1 MWSEA
6 GPHAHTDHA
15 AIAHAVGRW
24 SQMTGRPYHATLE
37 ATCHGLR
44 GGAARVAAERR
55 KSWGPAAW
63 ERVLNTARAY
73 FAGTLPDP
81 CRGRAHAWGGYE
93 LEGDRARIDACVAAG
108 RCEIVDCG
116 DTANTFVGRVRR

>member
-44 GGAARVAAERR
+44 GGAARVAAERA

-81 CRGRAHAWGGYE
+81 CPGSHHWGGMRIE
-93 LEGDRARIDACVAAG
+93 RDRARIEARVAAG
-108 RCEIVDCG
+108 TWEVVRCKAP
-116 DTANTFVGRVRR
+116 TANTFVREVRP